1 MIVELISVGTEIL
14 LGNIVNT
21 NAAFL
26 AKECARLGLSC
37 YHQTVVGDNENRLC
51 EAIKTALERADILIL
66 SGGLGPTQ
74 DDLTKEMAA
83 RVLGK
88 KLVLD
93 EHSREK
99 IEDFFRLRGR
109 EITENNWKQAYAPEG
124 AIILDNENGT
134 APGLILTTEQKKHIL
149 LLPGPP
155 EELEPMFLKQMIPYL
170 QKLQQ
175 EVIYSST
182 VKLCGIGE
190 SKAETQILD
199 LLEKQGNPTI
209 APYAK
214 TGEVHFRITAKAESE
229 QKAKALVEP
238 VVQKL
243 KERFGTLVYTAREEV
258 TLEQA
263 LADLLQEKGWK
274 IATAES
280 CTGGMVAARL
290 TRVAGVSGVFET
302 GMVTYA
308 NSTKKE
314 LLGVKEKTLTTYGAV
329 SSQTAEE
336 MVLGLAQR
344 TGAEVS
350 LSITGIAGPSG
361 GTKEKPVGLV
371 FMGCRVKDRTVI
383 KEFHFSGNREK
394 IRESS
399 VAAALSLVRSC
410 ILTAE

>member
-26 AKECARLGLSC
+26 AKECASLGLSC

-88 KLVLD
+88 KLVMD

-263 LADLLQEKGWK
+263 VADLLQEKGWK

-308 NSTKKE
+308 NNTKKE

-371 FMGCRVKDRTVI
+371 FMGCRVKDRTII

>member
-26 AKECARLGLSC
+26 AKECASLGLSC

-175 EVIYSST
+175 EVLYSST

-263 LADLLQEKGWK
+263 VADLLQEKGWK

-308 NSTKKE
+308 NNTKKE

-371 FMGCRVKDRTVI
+371 FMGCRVKDRTII

>member
-51 EAIKTALERADILIL
+51 QAIKTALERADILIL

-155 EELEPMFLKQMIPYL
+155 EELEPMFLKQMITYL

-263 LADLLQEKGWK
+263 VADLLQEKGWK

>member
-88 KLVLD
+88 KLVPD

-263 LADLLQEKGWK
+263 VADLLQEKRWK

>member
-99 IEDFFRLRGR
+99 IKDFFRLRGR

-263 LADLLQEKGWK
+263 VADLLQEKGWK

>member
-88 KLVLD
+88 KLVMD

-175 EVIYSST
+175 EVLYSST

-258 TLEQA
+258 NLEQA
-263 LADLLQEKGWK
+263 VADLLQEKGWK

-308 NSTKKE
+308 NNTKKE

-371 FMGCRVKDRTVI
+371 FMGCRVKDRTII

>member
-1 MIVELISVGTEIL
+1 MIAELISVGTEIL

-26 AKECARLGLSC
+26 AKQCAALGLSC
-37 YHQTVVGDNENRLC
+37 YHQTVVGDNEERLC
-51 EAIKTALERADILIL
+51 EAIRTALTRADILIL

-74 DDLTKEMAA
+74 DDLTKEMVA
-83 RVLGK
+83 RVTGREL
-88 KLVLD
+88 LLD
-93 EHSREK
+93 EHSKER
-99 IEDFFRLRGR
+99 IRDFFQLRGR
-109 EITENNWKQAYAPEG
+109 EITGNNWKQAYYPEG

-134 APGLILTTEQKKHIL
+134 APGLILPYLDKHIL

-155 EELEPMFLKQMIPYL
+155 EELEPMFVNQMSPYL
-170 QKLQQ
+170 KELQQ
-175 EVIYSST
+175 EVICSST

-199 LLEKQGNPTI
+199 ILEKQSNPTI

-214 TGEVHFRITAKAESE
+214 TGEVHFRVTARAETE
-229 QKAKALVEP
+229 AKAKALLEP
-238 VVQKL
+238 VVQEL
-243 KERFGTLVYTAREEV
+243 TGRFGSQVYTIREEV
-258 TLEQA
+258 SLEQA
-263 LADLLQEKGWK
+263 VAELLQEKGWK

-302 GMVTYA
+302 GVITYA
-308 NSTKKE
+308 NETKRE
-314 LLGVKEKTLTTYGAV
+314 LLGVKEETLAHFGAV
-329 SSQTAEE
+329 SFQTAEE
-336 MVLGLAQR
+336 MVLGLAER

-371 FMGCRVKDRTVI
+371 FIGCKIKENVTI

-399 VAAALSLVRSC
+399 VVAALSLVRSC
-410 ILTAE
+410 MLASE

>member
-51 EAIKTALERADILIL
+51 EAIKTALERADILII

-134 APGLILTTEQKKHIL
+134 APGFILTTEQKKHIL

-263 LADLLQEKGWK
+263 VADLLQEKGWK

-383 KEFHFSGNREK
+383 KEFHFNGNREK